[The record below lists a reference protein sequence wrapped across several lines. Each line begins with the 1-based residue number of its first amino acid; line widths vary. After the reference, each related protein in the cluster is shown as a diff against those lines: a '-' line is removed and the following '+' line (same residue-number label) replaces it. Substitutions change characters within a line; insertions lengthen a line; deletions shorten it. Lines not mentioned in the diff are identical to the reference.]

1 MILKMLDAVAP
12 LARAGDL
19 GPKML
24 SARRNLADRL
34 SGRGRTA
41 RCSTRKTRPASSV
54 SRTPVGPA
62 VKSRRWLCLSTNLMD
77 LRVGTNTNRYGAAGW
92 RTLLQG
98 GAKAPRHPSTPRGLS
113 VSRRRRGSTPSR
125 PAGLAL
131 ELLFERRHGPPL
143 FRDLQDLLLNE
154 WIARHL
160 GEFFAFARLVAVLVG
175 LAFRHRIVPK
185 NLDGA

>member
-1 MILKMLDAVAP
+1 
-12 LARAGDL
+12 
-19 GPKML
+19 
-24 SARRNLADRL
+24 
-34 SGRGRTA
+34 
-41 RCSTRKTRPASSV
+41 
-54 SRTPVGPA
+54 
-62 VKSRRWLCLSTNLMD
+62 MD

>member
-1 MILKMLDAVAP
+1 MVP
-12 LARAGDL
+12 
-19 GPKML
+19 
-24 SARRNLADRL
+24 
-34 SGRGRTA
+34 
-41 RCSTRKTRPASSV
+41 
-54 SRTPVGPA
+54 PVGEPSCKA
-62 VKSRRWLCLSTNLMD
+62 V
-77 LRVGTNTNRYGAAGW
+77 LR
-92 RTLLQG
+92 
-98 GAKAPRHPSTPRGLS
+98 PRGIRQIL
-113 VSRRRRGSTPSR
+113 GAFL

-143 FRDLQDLLLNE
+143 FRNLQDLLLNE